1 MHNCLASLAE
11 AHRDL
16 PGALEHAREALACLR
31 RAKRPSRKLE
41 ASLLAGLA
49 GACSVNGLVA
59 QAERHF
65 AAAFALL
72 DSLGQADSVMA
83 MNMLNNW
90 STLNDHAGDARR
102 SIELLDRAL
111 AMTAPGAPRSPFLVF
126 NRGRALDLFGRW
138 DEAEASLRE
147 ALQLGE
153 QARAPV
159 VKQHAAAGLAWLAL
173 ERGDLS
179 QTRVWLAEF
188 YAYGGEAG
196 KSVLATEVE
205 GGLALREG
213 NLDAAMAIATPIVES
228 QRPLPSTVNALLLR
242 AEVQQRS
249 GRLDCALD
257 DARAAVAL
265 ARRLQGD
272 QRDSVRTGM
281 ARLALARLLTQA
293 GLAGDARREATEAL
307 AMLERSVDASHPA
320 LGQARALAAPQPIA
334 A

>member
-1 MHNCLASLAE
+1 MLGRRSPACGAPSGHRAS
-11 AHRDL
+11 
-16 PGALEHAREALACLR
+16 
-31 RAKRPSRKLE
+31 SE

-49 GACSVNGLVA
+49 GVCSINGLVA

-72 DSLGQADSVMA
+72 DWLGQADSVMA

-90 STLNDHAGDARR
+90 STLNDHVGDARR

-126 NRGRALDLFGRW
+126 NRGRALDLLGRW

-188 YAYGGEAG
+188 YAYGGEVG
-196 KSVLATEVE
+196 KSVLATQVE

-213 NLDAAMAIATPIVES
+213 NLDAAMASVTPIIES

-249 GRLDCALD
+249 GRLDGALD

-272 QRDSVRTGM
+272 QRDSVRTGV

-293 GLAGDARREATEAL
+293 GRPGDGRREAADAL
-307 AMLERSVDASHPA
+307 AMLERSVDGSHPA
-320 LGQARALAAPQPIA
+320 LGQARALAAPQPSA